1 MKTPAHGRSLG
12 FTPLPETR
20 SHNPVAKW
28 RQNPKADKSSE
39 LKPVET
45 GFTLAEV
52 AVVVLL
58 MVLIISAGAG
68 VLIYNNRFYE
78 TQSGEIFSV
87 NATREAADRLNEY
100 GRQAV
105 AVVSSYT
112 YSSTSYITGGQTVI
126 FQISSLDID
135 DAVIPGSY
143 DYVIIGANPNTPSR
157 LELIVDPALGS
168 SRPAR
173 NLLLSGKLTTV
184 NFVYD
189 NSDFALTRRVDYTI
203 LVTDVGRSPGQEQ
216 ISGSVTLRNK

>member
-1 MKTPAHGRSLG
+1 MKPSREKFFPSTLPGRPRTGSL
-12 FTPLPETR
+12 
-20 SHNPVAKW
+20 S
-28 RQNPKADKSSE
+28 
-39 LKPVET
+39 
-45 GFTLAEV
+45 
-52 AVVVLL
+52 
-58 MVLIISAGAG
+58 MAG
-68 VLIYNNRFYE
+68 R
-78 TQSGEIFSV
+78 
-87 NATREAADRLNEY
+87 R
-100 GRQAV
+100 
-105 AVVSSYT
+105 
-112 YSSTSYITGGQTVI
+112 GQTVI

-135 DAVIPGSY
+135 NAVIPGSY